1 LGVLYFKKK
10 EYKDLVSKYEEMID
24 IKKLPRHI
32 AVIMDGNGRWASQ
45 KLMPRTMGH
54 KAGMQALKRTVEAC
68 AEIKIPILS
77 VYAFSTENWKR
88 PAEEVNYLMQL
99 LVEYIEKEINELHK
113 NNIKIKITGDYST
126 LPRVCISS
134 INNAIEKT
142 GNNTGMIFNIALNY
156 GSRKEILRVVQQI
169 AAQVKSGKASPD
181 TIDEN
186 LINSLLYTG
195 DIPDPDL
202 LIRTAGEMRLSNFM
216 LWQIAYTEL
225 FFTQCM
231 WPDFNREVLMNA
243 IWSYQQRERRFG
255 GLK

>member
-1 LGVLYFKKK
+1 MNN
-10 EYKDLVSKYEEMID
+10 EDYEKMID
-24 IKKLPRHI
+24 LNNIPYHI
-32 AVIMDGNGRWASQ
+32 AIIMDGNGRWA
-45 KLMPRTMGH
+45 KKKYMPRTLGH
-54 KAGMQALKRTVEAC
+54 KAGMQALKRTVETC
-68 AEIKIPILS
+68 AEVKVPVLS

-99 LVEYIEKEINELHK
+99 LIEYIDKEIAELHK
-113 NNIKIKITGDYST
+113 NNIKIKITGDYDS
-126 LPRVCISS
+126 LPKLCISS
-134 INNAIEKT
+134 INEALKKT
-142 GNNTGMIFNIALNY
+142 NDNTGMVFNIALNY
-156 GSRKEILRVVQQI
+156 GSRREILRAVKLI
-169 AAQVKSGKASPD
+169 AMQAKNGEIEVAD
-181 TIDEN
+181 IDED
-186 LINSLLYTG
+186 LLNSLLYTY

-225 FFTQCM
+225 FITPCM